1 MPAEGVFHN
10 LVVVSMKKRFPGHA
24 QKIMYGL
31 WGLGLMMLTKCFV
44 IVDADVDVHDITAVT
59 KALTEN
65 VDWRRDVTIVDGAVD
80 QLDHSSLQD
89 SYGGKIGVDAT
100 RKTRAPFPA
109 AAALPGEAITQ
120 LVGSRWCET
129 HGTLIVALD
138 KQQHPPKD
146 TMHKLWALCPDH
158 NLVLVDD
165 FVEVNNLS
173 DVAWRAL
180 GNTDWRRDVLIHRG
194 PIDPYDHSDAPRGH
208 IGIDATTK
216 NAEDGHPRGWPEEI
230 FMSPEITDKV
240 TRRWPEYGLT

>member
-1 MPAEGVFHN
+1 
-10 LVVVSMKKRFPGHA
+10 
-24 QKIMYGL
+24 
-31 WGLGLMMLTKCFV
+31 
-44 IVDADVDVHDITAVT
+44 
-59 KALTEN
+59 
-65 VDWRRDVTIVDGAVD
+65 
-80 QLDHSSLQD
+80 
-89 SYGGKIGVDAT
+89 
-100 RKTRAPFPA
+100 
-109 AAALPGEAITQ
+109 
-120 LVGSRWCET
+120 
-129 HGTLIVALD
+129 
-138 KQQHPPKD
+138 
-146 TMHKLWALCPDH
+146 MHKLWALCPDH